1 MQSWTDPHLTGAAF
15 NLRGHPVFWALVSP
29 AEKNRRERSDDRK
42 YVCGLQ
48 ASRHSPRR
56 PQNAGRYKLIFSN
69 FLRAITVGKLEW
81 WRDEDK
87 VSQLVWSA
95 VVV

>member
-1 MQSWTDPHLTGAAF
+1 M
-15 NLRGHPVFWALVSP
+15 FWALVSP

-56 PQNAGRYKLIFSN
+56 PQNAGRYKLIFLN
-69 FLRAITVGKLEW
+69 FLSAHHRRQARMVEGRLAFSVENAA
-81 WRDEDK
+81 EDK
-87 VSQLVWSA
+87 LSQLVWSA
-95 VVV
+95 IVV